1 MIDTLLNIA
10 ETLKSHLEENRPPL
24 YGLKGGKSETSQE
37 LMPRQDSLPIIAKIP
52 LELSPLPI
60 ESKSPSKKEAVSSK
74 VEIPL
79 RTETPLAK
87 PQMREEPTP
96 KQPPLAKAPSPLKPL
111 KIDKEIDT
119 LSDISTLFHSS
130 FPHIFVHTDI
140 PSDRKAIAIKTG
152 WKIKSRLID
161 VPIFSTQEMTPFLP
175 LLHNIAKAIS
185 ASFAP
190 SKVIHIDTVEKKDV
204 WDTLLDSHYIKLIL
218 CPDVILWSSKALM
231 KHYKQ
236 QPLKT
241 VQKLGDID
249 LILLPELSLYLKDP
263 MLKQALWNMLSQ
275 YFEQTK
281 KNEV

>member
-10 ETLKSHLEENRPPL
+10 ETLKSHLEEKRPPL
-24 YGLKGGKSETSQE
+24 YGLKLEKNELRQE
-37 LMPRQDSLPIIAKIP
+37 IIPKQDSSPVIAKIP
-52 LELSPLPI
+52 LELSPLPT
-60 ESKSPSKKEAVSSK
+60 KKETLHSDVQPSAK
-74 VEIPL
+74 TEPPL
-79 RTETPLAK
+79 PK
-87 PQMREEPTP
+87 PKLSEEPQP
-96 KQPPLAKAPSPLKPL
+96 KQLPPAKASSPLKPL
-111 KIDKEIDT
+111 KVDKDLDT
-119 LSDISTLFHSS
+119 LSDIATLFHAS
-130 FPHIFVHTDI
+130 FPHIFIHADI

-241 VQKLGDID
+241 IQKLGDID